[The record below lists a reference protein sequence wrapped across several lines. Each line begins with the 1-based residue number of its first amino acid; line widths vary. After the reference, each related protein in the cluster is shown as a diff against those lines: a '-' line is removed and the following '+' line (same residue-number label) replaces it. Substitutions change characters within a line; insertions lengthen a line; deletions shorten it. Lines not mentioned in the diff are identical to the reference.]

1 MTTIKDLAKA
11 TGLSVTTV
19 SRALN
24 GYSDVNEDTRKKIKQ
39 AAEELNYRPSAAARS
54 LVMKKSRTIGVI
66 ISDINRE
73 GVKDAVAYEILCGIN
88 DRSTMLDYDILLF
101 STSSKKQQ
109 KKSYSDLC
117 KERGVDGA
125 IVFGLRV
132 NDPYLEEIVRK
143 ADFPCVLIDIPV
155 ENKNAGHVTT
165 DNVYGAKLAVHHL
178 LELGHRKIAMING
191 HNEAAVSISRLQGY
205 KLALEQ
211 AGIPYDPALVFDGNF
226 SEDGGC
232 EAMYRILLN
241 HPDVTAVFSAS
252 DLMVLGALRA
262 MEKLNRRV
270 PQTLS
275 IVGYD
280 DIPVASYCSPKL
292 TTVRQDKYE
301 MGYQSAQLVI
311 DMIENRQVNRKIV
324 LQNELIVRE
333 STKAIP

>member
-1 MTTIKDLAKA
+1 MITIKDLAKA

-24 GYSDVNEDTRKKIKQ
+24 GYSDVNEDTRKKIKK

-73 GVKDAVAYEILCGIN
+73 GIKDALAYEILCGIN

-125 IVFGLRV
+125 VIFGLRV
-132 NDPYLEEIVRK
+132 NDPYLEEIICK

-155 ENKNAGHVTT
+155 ESKNAGHVTT
-165 DNVYGAKLAVHHL
+165 DNVYGAMLAVNHL
-178 LELGHRKIAMING
+178 LKLGHRKIAMING
-191 HNEAAVSISRLQGY
+191 HNEAAVSIKRLEGY
-205 KLALEQ
+205 KQALEQ
-211 AGIPYDPALVFDGNF
+211 AGIPFDTDLVFDGGF
-226 SEDGGC
+226 SEEGGC

-280 DIPVASYCSPKL
+280 DIPVAAYCSPKL

-301 MGYQSAQLVI
+301 MGYRSAQLVI
-311 DMIENRQVNRKIV
+311 DMIENRQVDRRII
-324 LQNELIVRE
+324 LQNELIIRE